1 MHSTS
6 FLAVSAPD
14 TKRFP
19 VCATRAPRRIL
30 PKLKLES
37 MDAPSVLKGLSGLD
51 DASLTTVITGV
62 LQKRPELAPGIV
74 NLAVGR
80 RALGNLTVRTGK
92 VGAPAATG
100 FCIVDC
106 PELKAVFGED
116 VFVHMNQVGNI
127 PPGTDVNF
135 AILLNQDL
143 RPQAFD
149 LHPTSSMPRGKGM
162 GKAGKARGFRK
173 GGLPNAAGSLGP
185 SEDKLLQG

>member
-1 MHSTS
+1 
-6 FLAVSAPD
+6 
-14 TKRFP
+14 
-19 VCATRAPRRIL
+19 
-30 PKLKLES
+30 

-74 NLAVGR
+74 NLAVPELTYVPADALTKR
-80 RALGNLTVRTGK
+80 RAIGK
-92 VGAPAATG
+92 IGAPAATG

-116 VFVHMNQVGNI
+116 VLVHMNQVGTI
-127 PPGTDVNF
+127 PPGTDVHF
-135 AILLNQDL
+135 AILLNEEL

-149 LHPTSSMPRGKGM
+149 LHPTSSMVRGKGM

-173 GGLPNAAGSLGP
+173 GGVPNAAGYLGP